1 LETFEKKYNN
11 GSLSILIKEDSI
23 GLTDLHDLNNIVN
36 SELNDDC
43 NEVEIDF
50 VNVNSINSSGL
61 GILIACLKKVNSTG
75 KKLKLVNLN
84 DKILNVF
91 KITKLDTVFGLN

>member
-1 LETFEKKYNN
+1 METFEKKYNN

-23 GLTDLHDLNNIVN
+23 GLTDLHDLNSIVS

-43 NEVEIDF
+43 KEIEIDF
-50 VNVNSINSSGL
+50 CNVLSINSSGL
-61 GILIACLKKVNSTG
+61 GILIACYKKVTSMN

-84 DKILNVF
+84 DKILNIF
-91 KITKLDTVFGLN
+91 KITKLDTVFGL

>member
-1 LETFEKKYNN
+1 METFERTYSN
-11 GSLSILIKEDSI
+11 GSLNILIKEDSI
-23 GLTDLHDLNNIVN
+23 GLTDLQDLNSIVN

-43 NEVEIDF
+43 KRVEIDF

-61 GILIACLKKVNSTG
+61 GILIACYKKVKSMN
-75 KKLKLVNLN
+75 KELKLVNMN

-91 KITKLDTVFGLN
+91 KITKLDTVFGL